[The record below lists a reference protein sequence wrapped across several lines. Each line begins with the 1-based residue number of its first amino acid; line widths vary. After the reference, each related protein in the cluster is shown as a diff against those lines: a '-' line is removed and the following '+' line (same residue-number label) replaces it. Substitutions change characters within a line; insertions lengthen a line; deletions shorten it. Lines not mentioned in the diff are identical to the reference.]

1 MKDKHPIDKFFK
13 DGLRDPDIPFDPKD
27 WETLSKKM
35 PARKKRKVPLF
46 IWMTSGVAAALV
58 LAAILLLNDQQPSTE
73 NAEEYASGQLQTD
86 TPDLPRT
93 RSLPGTTHPKAPTST
108 HGKEAET
115 ETLVLNKPID
125 KTAASE
131 KPTEIASL
139 DVPHLAILPAVPF
152 PSIQNHKPTTA
163 YTVAPSVIGGN
174 KIPSVARTAPRAIES
189 DETSARRF
197 SSGQL
202 SGSTPQRG
210 WALGVIA
217 APDFSGTQPL
227 SGKLSG
233 NVGLMATY
241 RLNHWLSISG
251 GALYAKKLYQADFS
265 DYRPDRWRGNGS
277 ISPGFVKADC
287 AVLDVP
293 ILANATIKRF
303 RRSDFFI
310 STGISSYFMLRET
323 YDYRYPPE
331 AGREPWELTIRSQ
344 NRHLLGV
351 GNLSVGYRQQLTP
364 SLSLTVQPFVKAP
377 LTGIGNGNIKLYST
391 GVAISADIDL
401 TRRNR

>member
-1 MKDKHPIDKFFK
+1 MKDKHPIDKLFR
-13 DGLRDPDIPFDPKD
+13 DGLQDPDIPFDQKD
-27 WETLSKKM
+27 WEILANKM
-35 PARKKRKVPLF
+35 RPRKKRSMPLL
-46 IWMTSGVAAALV
+46 IWMTSGVAATLV
-58 LAAILLLNDQQPSTE
+58 LAAILVLHEEQPSTE
-73 NAEEYASGQLQTD
+73 NAEEYTSGQLQTD
-86 TPDLPRT
+86 TANLPHT
-93 RSLPGTTHPKAPTST
+93 RSLPDAIHPKVPTSI
-108 HGKEAET
+108 HGRGT
-115 ETLVLNKPID
+115 ETVTVALNKRID
-125 KTAASE
+125 KAAA
-131 KPTEIASL
+131 TERPADIA
-139 DVPHLAILPAVPF
+139 VPYARNLAMLPAAPF
-152 PSIQNHKPTTA
+152 PSTPNHKLITA
-163 YTVAPSVIGGN
+163 YT
-174 KIPSVARTAPRAIES
+174 
-189 DETSARRF
+189 ETSSRRF
-197 SSGQL
+197 SSVQL
-202 SGSTPQRG
+202 SDSAPQRG
-210 WALGVIA
+210 WALSVIA

-241 RLNHWLSISG
+241 RINHWLSISG

-265 DYRPDRWRGNGS
+265 HYRPDRWRGNGS

-293 ILANATIKRF
+293 MLANATIKRF
-303 RRSDFFI
+303 RRSEFFV

-331 AGREPWELTIRSQ
+331 AGREPWELTVRSQ

-351 GNLSVGYRQQLTP
+351 GNLSVGYRQQLTS
-364 SLSLTVQPFVKAP
+364 SLSLTVQPFVKTP